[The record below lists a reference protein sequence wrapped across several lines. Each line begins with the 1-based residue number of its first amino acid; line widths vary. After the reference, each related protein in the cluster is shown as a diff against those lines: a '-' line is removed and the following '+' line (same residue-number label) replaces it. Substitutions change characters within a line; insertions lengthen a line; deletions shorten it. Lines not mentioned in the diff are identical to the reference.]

1 MKITTIEAQ
10 DKINNF
16 IKEHLSI
23 CQYHLVEN
31 CLNNAFFTYEDAD
44 NLFDYEG
51 LLDDDYGDAPIKEI
65 LQWVLL
71 SGDEGVTSIFK
82 SMGEVILENQYGVW
96 WGRTQ
101 THMSLE
107 NDSVI
112 INLVIRRDP
121 DLKERI
127 VTREVNNIV
136 SFWETGNIGA

>member
-31 CLNNAFFTYEDAD
+31 CLNNAFFCYEDVY
-44 NLFDYEG
+44 NIFDYEG
-51 LLDDDYGDAPIKEI
+51 LLDDDYDDAPAKEI

-71 SGDEGVTSIFK
+71 SGDEEVTARFK
-82 SMGEVILENQYGVW
+82 GMEEVILENQYGVW

-101 THMSLE
+101 LNKSLE
-107 NDSVI
+107 ECKI
-112 INLVIRRDP
+112 IKQIALRD
-121 DLKERI
+121 
-127 VTREVNNIV
+127 
-136 SFWETGNIGA
+136 